1 MEHFDCLRIVL
12 RQNTSVDVINNIQ
25 RGQSFVR
32 VDGIV
37 EKMVNWGFDILT
49 TIANTINSILK
60 IMSKFML
67 KEMAQAWSKSS

>member
-12 RQNTSVDVINNIQ
+12 RQNASVDVINNIQ

>member
-60 IMSKFML
+60 IMSKSML

>member
-12 RQNTSVDVINNIQ
+12 RQNTSVDVNNIQ

>member
-1 MEHFDCLRIVL
+1 MEHFDCLRIIL

-32 VDGIV
+32 VDGTV

-49 TIANTINSILK
+49 TIANAINSILK

>member
-1 MEHFDCLRIVL
+1 MEHFDCLRIFL

>member
-1 MEHFDCLRIVL
+1 MEHFDCLRIIL

-32 VDGIV
+32 VDGTV